1 MYRIASLDSAAVAVP
16 LVGVCP
22 TLPPALDAREFG
34 VNGGGSDAVVVV
46 VSFRGRTDM
55 TSTRKGV
62 VGKKYLIILDKQRR

>member
-22 TLPPALDAREFG
+22 ILPPALDAREFG
-34 VNGGGSDAVVVV
+34 VNGGGSDAVVV

-62 VGKKYLIILDKQRR
+62 VGKKYLIILDKQQR